1 MKVTGLVLALA
12 AISTLSACSSP
23 QKAAQESLR
32 PQVVEFSDSEVPYI
46 QAVKKD
52 GKMTAVI
59 VEPTQAAVK

>member
-1 MKVTGLVLALA
+1 MKVTGLLLALA

-23 QKAAQESLR
+23 QKAAQELR
-32 PQVVEFSDSEVPYI
+32 PQVVEFSDTEVPYI

-52 GKMTAVI
+52 GKVSAVI